1 MINTI
6 CDQRGNCVGMHQSG
20 RGRWF
25 VTLVSRGLSV
35 VRAGVRA
42 TLRRTLSQD
51 RRTELKRLQGVA
63 RKRFA
68 PVLSRVHGTFSTEE
82 LVAELARRLPPDFEI
97 LMVHSSFDGF
107 LPMYKGRAKDLV
119 SALIDLCGP
128 ERTLVMPSFVMGGRT
143 YDTAAYFQS
152 RPFDVRRTPSEMG
165 LVAEIFRRT
174 PDVLRSL
181 HPTGSVCALGPLAKE
196 ITTGHHV
203 SRTGM
208 SPDSPYGVMTRRPT
222 AILGLGVEYYRCLT
236 HAHTAG
242 HEMGDAFPIKFA
254 SRSTLVSLI
263 DYDGSRYEYRLGL
276 PDRTKKLDLR
286 VLWSVLSKDE
296 LVEWRF
302 HGVSM
307 FVVPQA
313 GILTQRLIEAA
324 RRGVTIYGKVPV
336 SDHSV
341 GTTRQEP
348 KPAAGKA
355 V

>member
-1 MINTI
+1 MRIA
-6 CDQRGNCVGMHQSG
+6 
-20 RGRWF
+20 
-25 VTLVSRGLSV
+25 SRGLSI

-42 TLRRTLSQD
+42 TLRRALSQE

-63 RKRFA
+63 RKRLA
-68 PVLSRVHGTFSTEE
+68 PVLSLVHGTFSTEE
-82 LVAELARRLPPDFEI
+82 LTAELTRRLPADFEI

-107 LPMYKGRAKDLV
+107 LPMYKGSAKDLV
-119 SALIDLCGP
+119 SALVDFCGP

-143 YDTAAYFQS
+143 YNAAEYFQS

-174 PDVLRSL
+174 PNVLRSL
-181 HPTGSVCALGPLAKE
+181 HPTCSLCALGPMGKE
-196 ITTGHHV
+196 ITTGHHI
-203 SRTGM
+203 SQTGL
-208 SPDSPYGVMTRRPT
+208 SPDSPFGVMTRRRT

-242 HEMGDAFPIKFA
+242 HQMGAEFPIKFVNP
-254 SRSTLVSLI
+254 STQVTLV
-263 DYDGSRYEYRLGL
+263 DYDGRRYEYTLGL

-307 FVVPQA
+307 FVVPHA
-313 GILTQRLIEAA
+313 GVLTERLIQAA
-324 RRGVTIYGKVPV
+324 RRGITIYGKATVDNA
-336 SDHSV
+336 SH
-341 GTTRQEP
+341 Q
-348 KPAAGKA
+348 PATKDQGEVA
-355 V
+355 